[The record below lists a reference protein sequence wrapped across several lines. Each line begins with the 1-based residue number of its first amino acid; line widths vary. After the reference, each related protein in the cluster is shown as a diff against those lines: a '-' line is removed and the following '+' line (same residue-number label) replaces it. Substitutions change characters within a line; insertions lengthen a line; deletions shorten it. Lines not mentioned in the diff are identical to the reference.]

1 MGLTAGSGF
10 DAAYVEARRV
20 LLDALEALVNHRQ
33 AIIVVGAQAVYLR
46 TGPSSATGIAP
57 FTTDADIAIDP
68 RILAEKPALEQVL
81 GDAGFTRDS
90 SRVGTWSMHVVGGGT
105 EFDVDVD
112 LLVPE
117 EVLTTPG
124 RRDARLRGHAE
135 RSARRVAGL
144 EAALVDH
151 DFLAITSLDREDRRS
166 VTVRVAG
173 SAALLIAKLHKVAE
187 RLAEP
192 ARPSQRRSR
201 VNDKDAADIY
211 RLFQAI
217 SVASMAARFQL
228 AAQSQVSEAS
238 AARARDHLVNLFGRR
253 GAAGIEMAVR
263 SLRGAIPPDTILEV
277 SRRYVAE
284 LLDRMSRRTSN
295 G

>member
-105 EFDVDVD
+105 EFD
-112 LLVPE
+112 
-117 EVLTTPG
+117 
-124 RRDARLRGHAE
+124 
-135 RSARRVAGL
+135 
-144 EAALVDH
+144 
-151 DFLAITSLDREDRRS
+151 
-166 VTVRVAG
+166 
-173 SAALLIAKLHKVAE
+173 
-187 RLAEP
+187 
-192 ARPSQRRSR
+192 
-201 VNDKDAADIY
+201 
-211 RLFQAI
+211 
-217 SVASMAARFQL
+217 
-228 AAQSQVSEAS
+228 
-238 AARARDHLVNLFGRR
+238 
-253 GAAGIEMAVR
+253 
-263 SLRGAIPPDTILEV
+263 
-277 SRRYVAE
+277 
-284 LLDRMSRRTSN
+284 
-295 G
+295 